1 MISNKKHFCCHQ
13 DQQSKIDVVNKWI
26 KEHKKFGSIDSE
38 KDPSDE
44 KDAEENEPNTT
55 VIEDDETEKSIEV
68 EDSENIDHYKYLK
81 KRKSSRN
88 LTRNRKTRKI
98 RDYEAIHSQ
107 PITTLKTL
115 NIYETF
121 ERDTDKDAAI
131 RNKLVYKEYRRHKYF
146 LLAFF

>member
-1 MISNKKHFCCHQ
+1 M
-13 DQQSKIDVVNKWI
+13 VNKWI

-38 KDPSDE
+38 KDPSE
-44 KDAEENEPNTT
+44 KEVEENEPSTNA
-55 VIEDDETEKSIEV
+55 VIEDEETEKSIEV
-68 EDSENIDHYKYLK
+68 EDSENLDHYKYLK

-107 PITTLKTL
+107 PLTTLKTL
-115 NIYETF
+115 NIYEAF
-121 ERDTDKDAAI
+121 ERDTDRDAAA
-131 RNKLVYKEYRRHKYF
+131 RNKHVYKEYRRHKYF